1 MPFGTSHKL
10 QKMSRTMADGWIRI
24 GSLRTI
30 SNNGDNSLAETEEN
44 LVPLRWKNTDKIINV
59 ESHLTIAQLMVNIC
73 VTKKEIE

>member
-1 MPFGTSHKL
+1 
-10 QKMSRTMADGWIRI
+10 MSRTMADGWIRI